1 MRKVKYLVAALLLM
15 GATTTFTS
23 CIDNDEPA
31 GITELRGAK
40 AELIKAK
47 AVVEQA
53 RAEYI
58 LAQAEY
64 QKALAAH
71 EQANADYVQAKVE
84 YEKLVNDLK
93 AAQNEADKVLYQ
105 EQIEAAQQR
114 MEKAALEHQNTMLSL
129 QTTNATLQRNYELV
143 LKQIEIA
150 EAIMSDQQMVSV
162 EFLRNEVAKANAIIN
177 GGTYY
182 EYTIKTDKNGL
193 VSYLKGNAVT
203 YWTDSSKDKVC
214 LNTKIYEASEEL
226 YKAMLDKSYGYVD
239 SDNDPDTNDKFI
251 PRLQN
256 EVEKYQAEVAIK
268 ESQID
273 KVQNF
278 LEMDVETA
286 DWRAEIAELE
296 DSLTILGKSHA
307 ELLADVEKAEAST
320 SYMNAAQ
327 AYKGIMTGEETDA
340 EGKKVTVTKVGDESS
355 ISVNLATGVVTST
368 VDDVKYTYD
377 ELGTAQKLAVAKEK
391 LKTVFGDTD
400 KGKAISID
408 AFEVEAS
415 EPLLKYVNAAKK
427 EALGDKWNETKDKI
441 SSFEIA
447 EIDKQKGQFVV
458 KTDGSIASQGQ
469 VSANV
474 NTIKAWVK
482 YASDASASANDAAV
496 AELEKEA
503 AEKTLKD
510 AEEAHKEQVAKL
522 AVAID
527 IKKGNVDKYK
537 TEIEA
542 TKADLQTA
550 VKAFNTAYATLK
562 TAVEAYNTTYETI
575 YDNAYATGQDNLKA
589 TERVNVY
596 KLKCT
601 FDSQTVV
608 VKTLNEIQTGLGTKW
623 KNDVDVLLKTEA
635 NAMVMIA
642 DALSGESEENITKAQ
657 NKLKTAVDDVINMYY
672 AGSAGKGDLE
682 AAGEK
687 AANDAIAAA
696 KAEDKELGK
705 ANEACVNA
713 NKALSKAFAAL
724 EADKDKSAMAA
735 WSEGELKTVYAHEL
749 DGDKAK
755 SLKDITGVE
764 AASTAS
770 WIGTDKDD
778 PTKKTILGSD
788 ITDEEFT
795 SYTVV
800 KFNKD
805 LADEAYKLTAA
816 ATYGDWTNG
825 GENDPQIVAPT
836 TEEMRDK
843 FGAKLAT
850 QGGTFGAQ
858 IAAQDALDLINE
870 KISAADDLK
879 QLVTDLTK
887 LQSDYNAAIEAAKTK
902 AYGTEI
908 KAYEDAVA
916 ANKTA
921 KATFEEEDLKVEDL
935 RLDAKKVAL
944 QIEALEAVKTE
955 LCNAVY
961 AYLGLEGE
969 APSIGSY
976 DPAQF
981 EQQLQSVLTALKE
994 QLVGSQD
1001 KLARAQAALE
1011 MATDGQYDEIAYLQ
1025 LKVDNLTAELE
1036 AAQKAYDEALA
1047 KLQTALEIMA
1057 KTAE

>member
-64 QKALAAH
+64 QKALAAK
-71 EQANADYVQAKVE
+71 EQAKADYIQAKVE

-105 EQIEAAQQR
+105 EQIEAARQR
-114 MEKAALEHQNTMLSL
+114 MEKAALEHQNTMLGL
-129 QTTNATLQRNYELV
+129 QTTNATLQRNYELI

-150 EAIMSDQQMVSV
+150 EAIMSDQQIVSV
-162 EFLRNEVAKANAIIN
+162 EVLRNEVAKANAIIN

-182 EYTIKTDKNGL
+182 NYTITTNANGL
-193 VSYLKGNAVT
+193 VSYVKGDAVT
-203 YWTDSSKDKVC
+203 YWADSSKDKVC
-214 LNTKIYEASEEL
+214 LNTLIYEASEEL
-226 YKAMLDKSYGYVD
+226 YQAMLDKSYGYVD
-239 SDNDPDTNDKFI
+239 SDNDPSTNDKFI

-256 EVEKYQAEVAIK
+256 EVEKYQAEVAAK

-327 AYKGIMTGEETDA
+327 AYKGIMTGEETNS
-340 EGKKVTVTKVGDESS
+340 EGQQVTVTKVGDESS
-355 ISVNLATGVVTST
+355 ITVDLKTGVVTST
-368 VDDVKYTYD
+368 VEGVNYTYD
-377 ELGTAQKLAVAKEK
+377 ELGTAQELAVAKKK
-391 LKTVFGDTD
+391 LETVFGTE
-400 KGKAISID
+400 GKAISIG

-427 EALGDKWNETKDKI
+427 EALGSAWDDSKKI

-447 EIDKQKGQFVV
+447 EIDKQKNQFEV
-458 KTDGSIASQGQ
+458 KDDGSIASKGQ
-469 VSANV
+469 VLTNV
-474 NTIKAWVK
+474 NTIKEWVK
-482 YASDASASANDAAV
+482 YASDASSSANDAAV
-496 AELEKEA
+496 AEIEKEA

-522 AVAID
+522 AIAID

-596 KLKCT
+596 KLTCS
-601 FDSQTVV
+601 FDKNKVV
-608 VKTLNEIQTGLGTKW
+608 VTTLNEIKAGLG
-623 KNDVDVLLKTEA
+623 NDWVDVNDLLKTEA

-657 NKLKTAVDDVINMYY
+657 NQLKTAVDDVINMYY
-672 AGSAGKGDLE
+672 AGSTGKKDLE
-682 AAGEK
+682 EAGEK
-687 AANDAIAAA
+687 EANDAISASLN
-696 KAEDKELGK
+696 KDKELYK
-705 ANEACVNA
+705 ADEACDKA
-713 NKALSKAFAAL
+713 DKALQKAFAAL
-724 EADKDKSAMAA
+724 EVDTQEEKSAKAA
-735 WSEGELKTVYAHEL
+735 WLAGELKTVYAHEL
-749 DGDKAK
+749 DSKNAK

-764 AASTAS
+764 ANSTATWMS
-770 WIGTDKDD
+770 TDKDD
-778 PTKKTILGSD
+778 PTKKTILGSG

-816 ATYGDWTNG
+816 ATYGDWTNNG
-825 GENDPQIVAPT
+825 QNDPQIVAPT

-843 FGAKLAT
+843 FGANLAT
-850 QGGTFGAQ
+850 QGGTLGAQ
-858 IAAQDALDLINE
+858 IAAQDALDLIND
-870 KISAADDLK
+870 KISAADDLE

-944 QIEALEAVKTE
+944 QIEALEAVKIE

-981 EQQLQSVLTALKE
+981 EQQLQSVLTALKD
-994 QLVGSQD
+994 QLVSSQD

-1047 KLQTALEIMA
+1047 NLQTALEIMA

>member
-71 EQANADYVQAKVE
+71 EQANADYRQAEVE
-84 YEKLVNDLK
+84 YRKLVNDLK

-114 MEKAALEHQNTMLSL
+114 MEKAALEHQNTMLGL
-129 QTTNATLQRNYELV
+129 QATNATLQRNYELI

-162 EFLRNEVAKANAIIN
+162 EVLRNEVAKANAIIN

-182 EYTIKTDKNGL
+182 NYTITTDANGL
-193 VSYLKGNAVT
+193 VSYVKGDAVT
-203 YWTDSSKDKVC
+203 YWADSDNDKVC
-214 LNTKIYEASEEL
+214 LNTLIYEASEEL
-226 YKAMLDKSYGYVD
+226 YQAMLDKSYGYVD
-239 SDNDPDTNDKFI
+239 SDNDPNTNDKFI

-256 EVEKYQAEVAIK
+256 EVEKYQAEVAAK

-327 AYKGIMTGEETDA
+327 AYKGIMTGEEVNS
-340 EGKKVTVTKVGDESS
+340 EGQQVTVTKVGVESP
-355 ISVNLATGVVTST
+355 ISVNSTTGVVTSE
-368 VDDVKYTYD
+368 VKDVIYIYD
-377 ELGTAQKLAVAKEK
+377 ELGTAQELAVAKQK
-391 LKTVFGDTD
+391 LETVFGNTD

-427 EALGDKWNETKDKI
+427 EALGSAWNDSKKI

-469 VSANV
+469 VLANV
-474 NTIKAWVK
+474 NTIKEWVK
-482 YASDASASANDAAV
+482 YASDASSSANDAAV
-496 AELEKEA
+496 AEIEKEA

-522 AVAID
+522 AIAID

-562 TAVEAYNTTYETI
+562 TDVEAYNTTYETI

-596 KLKCT
+596 KLTCS
-601 FDSQTVV
+601 FDKNKVV
-608 VKTLNEIQTGLGTKW
+608 VTTLNEIKAGLG
-623 KNDVDVLLKTEA
+623 NDWVNVNDLLKTEA

-657 NKLKTAVDDVINMYY
+657 NQLKTAVDDVINMYY
-672 AGSAGKGDLE
+672 AGSTGKKELE
-682 AAGEK
+682 AAGEE
-687 AANDAIAAA
+687 AA
-696 KAEDKELGK
+696 KKAIVAAQGKDKELYK
-705 ANEACVNA
+705 AEEACDNA
-713 NKALSKAFAAL
+713 EKALQKAFAAL
-724 EADKDKSAMAA
+724 DADKEKSAMAA
-735 WSEGELKTVYAHEL
+735 WLEGELKTVYAHEL
-749 DGDKAK
+749 DREKAK
-755 SLKDITGVE
+755 SLKDITGV
-764 AASTAS
+764 AASTAP
-770 WIGTDKDD
+770 WMGTDKDD

-805 LADEAYKLTAA
+805 LADEAYKLTAE

-843 FGAKLAT
+843 FGANLAT
-850 QGGTFGAQ
+850 QGGTLGAQ
-858 IAAQDALDLINE
+858 IAAQDALDLIND
-870 KISAADDLK
+870 KISAADDLE

-944 QIEALEAVKTE
+944 QIEALEAVKRE

-969 APSIGSY
+969 APSIGNY

-981 EQQLQSVLTALKE
+981 EQQLQSVLTALKD
-994 QLVGSQD
+994 QLVSSQD
-1001 KLARAQAALE
+1001 NLARAQAALE

-1047 KLQTALEIMA
+1047 NLQTALEIMA